1 MKKFKL
7 YKLDSIMDYFGYD
20 LTKERHISRLTKK
33 ISSIVRKAPEYEIWA
48 SKKRRGYTRC
58 PLCNR
63 TPDAA
68 KPEVH
73 HEPLTLYE
81 IIYNRII
88 ELIEN
93 EEILNYSP
101 TEIAYDILAK
111 HLDDKVDSI
120 TICELCHKEIH
131 NLRKVEGKISEE

>member
-1 MKKFKL
+1 
-7 YKLDSIMDYFGYD
+7 MDYFGYD

-58 PLCNR
+58 PLRNR